1 MLLKAK
7 RPLPVTVISCL
18 MITAGAVGLVYH
30 ATEFKT
36 QPAFRNDLIWVSLV
50 RLLAIVC
57 GVYVLRRSNWARWVT
72 LAWIAFH
79 VILSF
84 FHSWQEVVMH
94 GLLLAAFAYFL
105 FRPQANEYFRA
116 SKSDAM

>member
-1 MLLKAK
+1 MAK
-7 RPLPVTVISCL
+7 RPHSVTIISCV
-18 MITAGAVGLVYH
+18 MIAAGVVGLVYH
-30 ATEFKT
+30 SREFKI
-36 QPAFRNDLIWVSLV
+36 QHPLQDGVLWISLV

-57 GVYVLRRSNWARWVT
+57 GVFMLRRSNWARWLT

-79 VILSF
+79 VVLSF

-105 FRPQANEYFRA
+105 FRPQANEYFHA
-116 SKSDAM
+116 SKSEAT